1 MQLRQEE
8 LNQQE
13 ELLAKERQANQELDS
28 SQRRREDIKQK
39 IIEYK
44 EQYVKLQDLNK
55 LLQEDMMDLNKLEE
69 QMAKTLELEGIP
81 QKDFIEEILYGKRE
95 QFDFENN

>member
-1 MQLRQEE
+1 
-8 LNQQE
+8 
-13 ELLAKERQANQELDS
+13 
-28 SQRRREDIKQK
+28 
-39 IIEYK
+39 
-44 EQYVKLQDLNK
+44 
-55 LLQEDMMDLNKLEE
+55 MDLNKLEE